1 MHLSELEILA
11 NIVMPLVTLLVG
23 GGQIAVV
30 WWGITQM
37 IKSNEDRAAGAK
49 EASRQANQ
57 RHQEAMANHKQA
69 MDQANQRH
77 QEAMANHKQVMDQAN
92 QRHQE
97 AMANH
102 KEVMERMEK
111 QHNEAMA
118 KHEATME
125 QLRQQGAA
133 LKTLIERNSQ
143 HESFRT

>member
-1 MHLSELEILA
+1 MNLSELALLA

-23 GGQIAVV
+23 AGQIAVV

-49 EASRQANQ
+49 EASRQADQRHKQVMEQADQ

-69 MDQANQRH
+69 M
-77 QEAMANHKQVMDQAN
+77 ANHKQ
-92 QRHQE
+92 
-97 AMANH
+97 
-102 KEVMERMEK
+102 VMERMEK

-125 QLRQQGAA
+125 QLRQQGVA
-133 LKTLIERNSQ
+133 LKTLIERN
-143 HESFRT
+143 R

>member
-1 MHLSELEILA
+1 MNLSELALLA

-23 GGQIAVV
+23 AGQIAVV

-49 EASRQANQ
+49 EASRQADQ
-57 RHQEAMANHKQA
+57 RHQEA

-77 QEAMANHKQVMDQAN
+77 KEVMDQAN

-97 AMANH
+97 AM
-102 KEVMERMEK
+102 ERMEK
-111 QHNEAMA
+111 QHKEAMA

-125 QLRQQGAA
+125 QLRQQGVA
-133 LKTLIERNSQ
+133 LKTLIERN
-143 HESFRT
+143 R

>member
-1 MHLSELEILA
+1 MNLSELEILA

-49 EASRQANQ
+49 EASRQADQRHQEAMDQADQRHQEAMANHQRAMDQADQ
-57 RHQEAMANHKQA
+57 RHQEAMANHKQ
-69 MDQANQRH
+69 
-77 QEAMANHKQVMDQAN
+77 
-92 QRHQE
+92 
-97 AMANH
+97 
-102 KEVMERMEK
+102 VMERMEK

-125 QLRQQGAA
+125 QLRQQRVA
-133 LKTLIERNSQ
+133 LKTLIERN
-143 HESFRT
+143 R

>member
-1 MHLSELEILA
+1 MNLSELALLA

-23 GGQIAVV
+23 AGQIAVV

-49 EASRQANQ
+49 EASRQADQ
-57 RHQEAMANHKQA
+57 RHQET
-69 MDQANQRH
+69 MDLANQRH
-77 QEAMANHKQVMDQAN
+77 QETMDLAN

-97 AMANH
+97 TMDLANQRHQETMANH
-102 KEVMERMEK
+102 KETMERMEK

-125 QLRQQGAA
+125 QLRQQGVA
-133 LKTLIERNSQ
+133 LKTLIERN
-143 HESFRT
+143 R